1 MKRSC
6 LLPLLSFAS
15 MGLLAQGTSPDHA
28 GAKIVRMGD
37 YVVESRSAERDLINN
52 PGLESAALEIATS
65 TVDRLQLELQ
75 GAETLTDALDFA
87 PGVLTETRGRKVKS
101 FSSFRGQIYPYP
113 DYALNGV
120 WQREF
125 LELPYIFPAAF
136 VERVEIL
143 RSSGALMIG
152 PNSGLVGAINVIPR
166 RFEEQTTIVH
176 AEYGRFNSG
185 RASFVTGDSSE
196 RGYYT
201 VGGSWSATDG
211 PDDENAVERMAS
223 VFGTGGLQLDGGL
236 RLEATAFYMKG
247 ERELRKPQDPAQL
260 VLMARTEQYSPY
272 TMYGANLRAVLEHSE
287 GAATELTLGYIKR
300 IPEFEWAEKISKNG
314 TFEDWEYTA
323 GLAHARNLGENN
335 TLRVGV
341 QWNQWVCP
349 DGKRFYTGRE
359 MDVHT
364 FSGFVIDEHRFG
376 ALTLDAGLRYTR
388 AYYNKYTHASFNIA
402 GQNLKS
408 YAVENEWADPTMT
421 ATLGAKYTLNETAEL
436 YAHLAFGTVDAPPGA
451 ATENNEALE
460 RETRLMTDLGVKFER
475 PGIGMLKVGGFWT
488 IRDNASILI
497 KDVLNADKDN
507 IDIYTVGDVRQYGL
521 EIEARS
527 AKLWD
532 KVEFFAAATF
542 MNSIRNM
549 DGDWANYMEIPDQ
562 IVTAGIY
569 GEFGP
574 LDVNLFGKYVSR
586 FENLRFAQDK
596 QYHDLG
602 DFTDLNLTIGYRFGN
617 EQQTRVY
624 VALENLFDDE
634 YSTVVGYPDY
644 GFQASVGLRHTF

>member
-1 MKRSC
+1 
-6 LLPLLSFAS
+6 
-15 MGLLAQGTSPDHA
+15 
-28 GAKIVRMGD
+28 
-37 YVVESRSAERDLINN
+37 
-52 PGLESAALEIATS
+52 
-65 TVDRLQLELQ
+65 
-75 GAETLTDALDFA
+75 
-87 PGVLTETRGRKVKS
+87 
-101 FSSFRGQIYPYP
+101 
-113 DYALNGV
+113 
-120 WQREF
+120 
-125 LELPYIFPAAF
+125 
-136 VERVEIL
+136 
-143 RSSGALMIG
+143 
-152 PNSGLVGAINVIPR
+152 
-166 RFEEQTTIVH
+166 
-176 AEYGRFNSG
+176 
-185 RASFVTGDSSE
+185 
-196 RGYYT
+196 
-201 VGGSWSATDG
+201 
-211 PDDENAVERMAS
+211 
-223 VFGTGGLQLDGGL
+223 
-236 RLEATAFYMKG
+236 
-247 ERELRKPQDPAQL
+247 
-260 VLMARTEQYSPY
+260 
-272 TMYGANLRAVLEHSE
+272 
-287 GAATELTLGYIKR
+287 
-300 IPEFEWAEKISKNG
+300 
-314 TFEDWEYTA
+314 YTA

-376 ALTLDAGLRYTR
+376 ALTLDGGFRYTR
-388 AYYNKYTHASFNIA
+388 AYYNKHTHTSFNIA

-451 ATENNEALE
+451 ATENGEVLE
-460 RETRLMTDLGVKFER
+460 REARLMTDLGVKFER